1 MIQGKLEVVKQ
12 EKTRVNVDILGQQTQ
27 TVTNPGSEGMQK
39 QRETVPVPPPG
50 IDITTKPFEF
60 FCLKEGPQPGG

>member
-1 MIQGKLEVVKQ
+1 MADSCLSSANCAVK
-12 EKTRVNVDILGQQTQ
+12 IMHWLG
-27 TVTNPGSEGMQK
+27 TNPGSEGVQK
-39 QRETVPVPPPG
+39 QREKVPVPPPG